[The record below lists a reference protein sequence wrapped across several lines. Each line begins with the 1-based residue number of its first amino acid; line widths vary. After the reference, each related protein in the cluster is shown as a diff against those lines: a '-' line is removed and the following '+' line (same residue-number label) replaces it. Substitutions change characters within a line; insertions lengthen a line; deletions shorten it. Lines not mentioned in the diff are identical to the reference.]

1 MAAMF
6 VKGPS
11 VSSSEEAEVLAC
23 RKAIEF
29 SMEAGFLELIIE
41 GDNTTIMKVAAGSSS
56 GYSLLGHV
64 YEDIHCSLCGLH
76 LVEISYVRRG
86 GNKVVHIFGSIS

>member
-23 RKAIEF
+23 RKASEF

-41 GDNTTIMKVAAGSSS
+41 GNNTTIMKVAVGSSS
-56 GYSLLGHV
+56 GYLLLGHV

-76 LVEISYVRRG
+76 SVEISYVRRG
-86 GNKVVHIFGSIS
+86 GNKLAHIFGSIS